1 MLKRV
6 VAGMG
11 ACGLAV
17 GVLGLAACSADEAP
31 GLPQAA
37 NPNGAAAGNAGE
49 PLPRVVLVL
58 SLDTLRADR
67 LGLYGYEK
75 FTSPVLDM
83 IAAEGVVFEDA
94 SAPSPWTLPSHASM
108 LTGLYPKRHGVQ
120 TMSTGLPDDVA
131 TLAAMLSGS
140 GFETAAV
147 VNSTW
152 LRKENYRVTRDF
164 DKYLFIED
172 VAHRRAPNTWVTD
185 QAIEWLD
192 EMREQK
198 LFVFVHYYDVHSDYV
213 SEPAYENLF
222 TTPYDGIVDGTGWQ
236 LTRANLEQEHIE
248 LCHER
253 FDPEMCTFGNPGGSL
268 VVDSSVEKLELDRDD
283 VRRLNELYDAG
294 IRQLDAE
301 LSRLFAWMRREGI
314 LDETLLVVTSDH
326 GEEFMEHGRVDHFVP
341 MWQELLRVPL
351 LFRGPGLRVG
361 ARIEAPVSLVDL
373 VPTIVSL
380 AGAELAEPTDG
391 VDLSALMRPTRKPAG
406 DAVAVERILA
416 DRYLYGEAAGGLT
429 YVEWMEDVF
438 PVHRSVRRG
447 RHKLIW
453 ESKGETY
460 ALYDLAVDPGEST
473 DVRAEHPEVSNELI
487 AEMERR
493 FRDEGLEPALENRVE
508 LSEEESER
516 LRSLGYLK

>member
-1 MLKRV
+1 M
-6 VAGMG
+6 
-11 ACGLAV
+11 V
-17 GVLGLAACSADEAP
+17 GVLGVAGCLAEEASEF
-31 GLPQAA
+31 PQDA
-37 NPNGAAAGNAGE
+37 NPEGAEVVETA
-49 PLPRVVLVL
+49 PRPRVILML
-58 SLDTLRADR
+58 SLDTLRADH
-67 LGLYGYEK
+67 LGFYGYEK

-94 SAPSPWTLPSHASM
+94 SAASPWTLPSHASM
-108 LTGLYPKRHGVQ
+108 LTGLYPKHHGVR

-131 TLAAMLSGS
+131 TLAAMLAEA

-152 LRKENYRVTRDF
+152 LRQENYRITRDF

-172 VAHRRAPNTWVTD
+172 IAHRRAPNSWVTD

-192 EMREQK
+192 EMREER
-198 LFVFVHYYDVHSDYV
+198 LFVFVHYYDIHSDYA
-213 SEPAYENLF
+213 SEPAYEKLF

-236 LTRANLEQEHIE
+236 LTRVNLEEEHIE

-253 FDPEMCTFGNPGGSL
+253 FDPERCTFGTAGGSL
-268 VVDSSVEKLELDRDD
+268 VVDSSVEKLEFDRDD

-294 IRQLDAE
+294 VRQLDAE
-301 LSRLFAWMRREGI
+301 LSRLFAWMRREGV
-314 LDETLLVVTSDH
+314 LDETLLIVTSDH

-351 LFRGPGLRVG
+351 VFRGPGLRVG

-373 VPTIVSL
+373 APTIVSL

-391 VDLSALMRPTRKPAG
+391 VDLSPLMRSTPEAG
-406 DAVAVERILA
+406 DEATAVGRILA

-429 YVEWMEDVF
+429 YVEWMEGVF
-438 PVHRSVRRG
+438 PLHRSVRRG
-447 RHKLIW
+447 RHKLVW
-453 ESKGETY
+453 ESKGQTY
-460 ALYDLAVDPGEST
+460 ALYDLEVDPGESI
-473 DVRAEHPEVSNELI
+473 DVRAENPEITKDLI
-487 AEMERR
+487 AEMQRR
-493 FRDEGLEPALENRVE
+493 FSDEGLEPAPENRVE

-516 LRSLGYLK
+516 LRSLGYLR